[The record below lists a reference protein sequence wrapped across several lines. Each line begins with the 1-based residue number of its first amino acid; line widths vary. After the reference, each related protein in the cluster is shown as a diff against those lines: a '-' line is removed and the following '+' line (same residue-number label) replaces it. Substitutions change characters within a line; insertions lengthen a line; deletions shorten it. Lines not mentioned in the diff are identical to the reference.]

1 MIVGSQAKSFS
12 DAYPSVVKLL
22 DSEGSLVASR
32 NGVCKEFLNFHTE
45 IACPQRRFVGGNNR
59 GMNPFFLIAEAIWI
73 AAGHS
78 DVAFLSIFNSGIA
91 KYSDDGKVFHAPY
104 GFRLRKYGARAEDGD
119 RLVSHGIDQVATV
132 IRMLWNDPSDR
143 RAVMSIWDAKQDL
156 AVDSKDIPC
165 NDMVM
170 IKVRD
175 RQMHTTICNRSNDVH
190 WGLPTNVFQF
200 SFITEL
206 MAGCLDYVLGT
217 QTHISQSLH
226 LYDWHEDITDAM
238 RFCGFSN
245 YTLYEGIG
253 ANCIP
258 IDFNFE
264 SEVPPIRYVELSNY
278 LNDIIVQVKRAY
290 LGEEVDKRVLDKIWK
305 FSKILYAYTEM
316 LLIYIDYK
324 KSEGDK
330 EERRHRALNSISA
343 LCVLIEAA
351 GYRTDTWDL
360 YYMCSAFFMRNLK
373 DRSMYDQELVR
384 KLTAL

>member
-1 MIVGSQAKSFS
+1 MIIGSTAKSFS

-78 DVAFLSIFNSGIA
+78 DVAFLSIFNQGIA

-156 AVDSKDIPC
+156 AADSKDIPC

-190 WGLPTNVFQF
+190 WGLPTNV
-200 SFITEL
+200 IPHRAT
-206 MAGCLDYVLGT
+206 GWVLGLRFRNADA
-217 QTHISQSLH
+217 HQSEPAPIRLARGYHRCYALLRLLKLH
-226 LYDWHEDITDAM
+226 L
-238 RFCGFSN
+238 
-245 YTLYEGIG
+245 
-253 ANCIP
+253 
-258 IDFNFE
+258 
-264 SEVPPIRYVELSNY
+264 V
-278 LNDIIVQVKRAY
+278 
-290 LGEEVDKRVLDKIWK
+290 
-305 FSKILYAYTEM
+305 
-316 LLIYIDYK
+316 
-324 KSEGDK
+324 
-330 EERRHRALNSISA
+330 
-343 LCVLIEAA
+343 
-351 GYRTDTWDL
+351 
-360 YYMCSAFFMRNLK
+360 
-373 DRSMYDQELVR
+373 
-384 KLTAL
+384 